1 MRLMRSILLCLNVLF
16 LLVCIVACGPERPKE
31 ILSDAQMEEVLYDYH
46 AAKALGEAVS
56 PSEKYKATLYYLNV
70 FEKHHTTEK
79 QFDSTLS
86 WYSTHP
92 EAFDKVYQKVIKRI
106 QDEKAVLERSI
117 AISGQRSSVTQI
129 GDSVNIWSGMPMF
142 SLTNHPYD
150 NRLSFD
156 YENDANFEDSDTLH
170 FNARFRYFHVKNQ
183 QINSDE
189 AAVMAL
195 SIRYRND
202 SIINKIHHIY
212 NDGKQTLTLHSN
224 EYGRIREVYGF
235 IYLPKQSEN
244 RILLVDS
251 VSLIRMHAKER

>member
-1 MRLMRSILLCLNVLF
+1 
-16 LLVCIVACGPERPKE
+16 
-31 ILSDAQMEEVLYDYH
+31 
-46 AAKALGEAVS
+46 
-56 PSEKYKATLYYLNV
+56 
-70 FEKHHTTEK
+70 
-79 QFDSTLS
+79 
-86 WYSTHP
+86 
-92 EAFDKVYQKVIKRI
+92 
-106 QDEKAVLERSI
+106 
-117 AISGQRSSVTQI
+117 
-129 GDSVNIWSGMPMF
+129 MPMF

-150 NRLSFD
+150 NRRSFD

>member
-46 AAKALGEAVS
+46 AAKTLGEAVS

-70 FEKHHTTEK
+70 FEKHHTTEE
-79 QFDSTLS
+79 QFDSTLL

-183 QINSDE
+183 QINYDE
-189 AAVMAL
+189 A
-195 SIRYRND
+195 
-202 SIINKIHHIY
+202 
-212 NDGKQTLTLHSN
+212 
-224 EYGRIREVYGF
+224 
-235 IYLPKQSEN
+235 
-244 RILLVDS
+244 
-251 VSLIRMHAKER
+251 